1 MTDSIASDLIQ
12 HSTLISD
19 LTQEQCSDLS
29 AITEVRELEDQEVL
43 SKQGETDDTLHIIGS
58 GALAV
63 ERETAGGDQVTLH
76 VLKPGD
82 LAGAMGFVDGTEHSA
97 TLRAVG
103 KTVVVSLRRQDLE
116 SILASNPEV
125 VYGVMRGVVR
135 TVHRILREMNLQYV
149 ELNNYI
155 TKTHG
160 RY

>member
-1 MTDSIASDLIQ
+1 MTDPTASDLIQ

-19 LTQEQCSDLS
+19 LTPDQCSDLS
-29 AITEVRELEDQEVL
+29 TITVVRNLEDQEVL

-63 ERETAGGDQVTLH
+63 ERETSGGDQVTLH
-76 VLKPGD
+76 VLRPGD

-116 SILASNPEV
+116 SILTSKPEV

>member
-1 MTDSIASDLIQ
+1 MTDPIASDLIQ

>member
-1 MTDSIASDLIQ
+1 MTDPIASDLIQ

-19 LTQEQCSDLS
+19 LTQEQCTDLS
-29 AITEVRELEDQEVL
+29 EIAVIRELEDGEIL
-43 SKQGETDDTLHIIGS
+43 IKQGETDETLHIIS
-58 GALAV
+58 VGALAV
-63 ERETAGGDQVTLH
+63 ERKTAGGDQVTLH
-76 VLKPGD
+76 ILKAGD
-82 LAGAMGFVDGTEHSA
+82 LAGEMGFIDGTEHSA

-103 KTVVVSLRRQDLE
+103 KTHIVSLRRQDLE
-116 SILASNPEV
+116 SLLSSKADV
-125 VYGVMRGVVR
+125 VYAVMRGVVR